1 MTKSHSID
9 DEGFHNLELLKEVVT
24 QIKEDASI
32 GDYTAIDYLFK
43 DISRDHLKGFLDECD
58 SKQSGI

>member
-58 SKQSGI
+58 S

>member
-24 QIKEDASI
+24 QIKEDDLI

-43 DISRDHLKGFLDECD
+43 DISKNDLEGFLSEVINN
-58 SKQSGI
+58 GGTE

>member
-1 MTKSHSID
+1 MTNLHLI
-9 DEGFHNLELLKEVVT
+9 DEGFHDLELLKEVVT

-43 DISRDHLKGFLDECD
+43 DISRDHLKGFLSDLETA
-58 SKQSGI
+58 

>member
-9 DEGFHNLELLKEVVT
+9 DEGFHDLELLKKVVT
-24 QIKEDASI
+24 QIKEDDSI

-43 DISRDHLKGFLDECD
+43 DISRDHLKGFLDI
-58 SKQSGI
+58 SLKR

>member
-1 MTKSHSID
+1 MTNLHLI
-9 DEGFHNLELLKEVVT
+9 DEGFHDLELLKEVVT

-43 DISRDHLKGFLDECD
+43 DISRDHLKGFLSDLEAN
-58 SKQSGI
+58 

>member
-43 DISRDHLKGFLDECD
+43 DISRDHLEGFLSEV
-58 SKQSGI
+58 SNNGGN

>member
-43 DISRDHLKGFLDECD
+43 DISRDHLKGFLDDCD
-58 SKQSGI
+58 S

>member
-43 DISRDHLKGFLDECD
+43 DISRDHLKGFLDM
-58 SKQSGI
+58 S

>member
-43 DISRDHLKGFLDECD
+43 DISRDHLKGFLNECD
-58 SKQSGI
+58 S

>member
-1 MTKSHSID
+1 MTNLHLI
-9 DEGFHNLELLKEVVT
+9 DEGFHDLELLKEVVT

-43 DISRDHLKGFLDECD
+43 DISRDHLKGFLSDLEAA
-58 SKQSGI
+58 

>member
-32 GDYTAIDYLFK
+32 GDYTAIDYLFR
-43 DISRDHLKGFLDECD
+43 DISKDHLEGFLSEVNNN
-58 SKQSGI
+58 GGN

>member
-32 GDYTAIDYLFK
+32 NDYTAIDYLFK
-43 DISRDHLKGFLDECD
+43 DISRDHLKGFLDLISDECA
-58 SKQSGI
+58 S